1 MNDSLLCNSHI
12 ISCKKKTLKHVDI
25 QLYQSNQ
32 TQVLKN
38 NDYRYYQN
46 IWMKISCKEDK
57 LNQEHILIISNNQ
70 NNQIMKNC

>member
-1 MNDSLLCNSHI
+1 MNLNQVIHI
-12 ISCKKKTLKHVDI
+12 LYHAKTLKHVDI

-57 LNQEHILIISNNQ
+57 LNQEYILIISNNQ
-70 NNQIMKNC
+70 NNQIIKNC

>member
-1 MNDSLLCNSHI
+1 MNLNQVIHI
-12 ISCKKKTLKHVDI
+12 LYHAKTLKYVDI

-57 LNQEHILIISNNQ
+57 LNQEHKLIISNNQ
-70 NNQIMKNC
+70 NIQIMKNC